1 MSTLQNYTTSTRP
14 SHSVGLC
21 IFNTDTKAIEVSDG
35 TSWSIYDYDSIS
47 SAVTAVTNNLSAVFD
62 GATDKLDCGNSSVF
76 GPTGGLT
83 LSAWV
88 KQANSSST
96 HTLIQKQNLS
106 TNGYAL
112 QLASGSLHFRG
123 TTTGG
128 SAISTFGSGFTSTT
142 DWYHLCVTHDGST
155 TLKGYVNGVLQATH
169 TTSSLSTNSI
179 SVKLGWHSNHTPSYL
194 TGKLDECSIF
204 SSGLDASNVAQIY
217 NSGNPIDLTVD
228 QGNYNSSAD
237 LIGYWRMGDGASDTS
252 SGGGSP
258 ASGNII
264 GTISNLA
271 GAYGNA
277 SVTGG
282 SPEFINDAP

>member
-62 GATDKLDCGNSSVF
+62 GATDKLDCGTTTSLM
-76 GPTGGLT
+76 PTGGLT
-83 LSAWV
+83 LSGWI
-88 KQANSSST
+88 KQANT
-96 HTLIQKQNLS
+96 GIHQLIQRHNVS
-106 TNGYAL
+106 TNGYSMRL
-112 QLASGSLHFRG
+112 SSGVLEFFG
-123 TTTGG
+123 TGG
-128 SAISTFGSGFTSTT
+128 HFFGSGFTSTT
-142 DWYHLCVTHDGST
+142 DWYHLCITHDNST
-155 TLKGYVNGVLQATH
+155 VKGYVNGVLQGSSS
-169 TTSSLSTNSI
+169 TTSLVTNSV
-179 SVKLGWHSNHTPSYL
+179 STKLGWHSNHGPSYL
-194 TGKLDECSIF
+194 QGKLDECAIF
-204 SSGLDASNVAQIY
+204 SSALNAQAVATIY
-217 NSGNPIDLTVD
+217 NTGNPIDLQVD